1 MTPGESPR
9 RILLVDC
16 DQFFVQVARLEDP
29 DGAGRAELLLVGGS
43 ASGRGVV
50 TSASYEAR
58 KYGARSAMP
67 TARALDLCPD
77 AMVVPVPRRA
87 CGRKSREVRAVLS
100 ELAPVVQAASVDEF
114 YLDLGGTERL
124 FEGESLAETAERI
137 RREVHDRTQISVSIG
152 GGTARMIAK
161 LASGIAKPAGVHV
174 VPAGEEQRF
183 LKEFELREIP
193 GVGPALLEKLE
204 KRGLRT
210 VEDILPV
217 EKQWLVEWFGESRGR
232 WLHRRVRG
240 IDDSPVSSTD
250 PRKSVSSERT
260 FRRDLH
266 SDQRLETELMR
277 QVMSAAGNLRSHD
290 LRARTVTVKIR
301 DADFTTRQAS
311 HTLPESVESDTA
323 VFAVARNLL
332 AELRR
337 RRRKGVRLL
346 GVGLTNLE
354 DRDAASQLGLFD
366 GEVRAESDRDRV
378 LTRVLD
384 GLRERFGKDAV
395 VPGRVVG
402 DP

>member
-1 MTPGESPR
+1 MKR
-9 RILLVDC
+9 
-16 DQFFVQVARLEDP
+16 
-29 DGAGRAELLLVGGS
+29 
-43 ASGRGVV
+43 
-50 TSASYEAR
+50 
-58 KYGARSAMP
+58 
-67 TARALDLCPD
+67 
-77 AMVVPVPRRA
+77 
-87 CGRKSREVRAVLS
+87 
-100 ELAPVVQAASVDEF
+100 
-114 YLDLGGTERL
+114 
-124 FEGESLAETAERI
+124 
-137 RREVHDRTQISVSIG
+137 
-152 GGTARMIAK
+152 
-161 LASGIAKPAGVHV
+161 
-174 VPAGEEQRF
+174 
-183 LKEFELREIP
+183 FELRDIP

-217 EKQWLVEWFGESRGR
+217 ERQWLVKWFGESRGR
-232 WLHRRVRG
+232 WLYRRARG
-240 IDDSPVSSTD
+240 IDDSPVSSAD

-266 SDQRLETELMR
+266 DDQRIETELMR
-277 QVMSAAGNLRSHD
+277 QVLSAAGNLRSHQ
-290 LRARTVTVKIR
+290 LRARTVTVKVR

-366 GEVRAESDRDRV
+366 GEVRAESDRDRT

-384 GLRERFGKDAV
+384 GLRDRFGEDAV
-395 VPGRVVG
+395 LPGRVVEG
-402 DP
+402 